1 MVATL
6 KAVKFLFTA
15 PLILLFLFVI
25 NLMTS
30 PGHWWVQ
37 WAALGLGIAWFFSLL
52 RVIRAVIVA
61 GGLAA
66 LGTYLYNQKQPV
78 DGSSVAQARCL
89 RHGRAGPCPASRQ
102 LAPPAHHHAVSIDG
116 TGPPEARQCAQNPEQ
131 LAFGPNGIAVALS
144 TAESIMN
151 RRATHHVVL
160 SALVLVSC
168 AEVASAQPRRRRPR
182 QPPRRRQARMPAAPP
197 IRRSEC
203 WLRAARS

>member
-66 LGTYLYNQKQPV
+66 LSTYLYN
-78 DGSSVAQARCL
+78 
-89 RHGRAGPCPASRQ
+89 RQ
-102 LAPPAHHHAVSIDG
+102 
-116 TGPPEARQCAQNPEQ
+116 R
-131 LAFGPNGIAVALS
+131 
-144 TAESIMN
+144 
-151 RRATHHVVL
+151 
-160 SALVLVSC
+160 
-168 AEVASAQPRRRRPR
+168 
-182 QPPRRRQARMPAAPP
+182 
-197 IRRSEC
+197 
-203 WLRAARS
+203 